1 MATVEIRITTA
12 DVPQRM
18 EAMRQWLDT
27 RGIKP
32 VRFISTGSSN
42 ETLVIVEFASG
53 ADGEAFAKQFE
64 GSVVQA

>member
-18 EAMRQWLDT
+18 EAMRRWLDL

-32 VRFISTGSSN
+32 ARFISTGSSN
-42 ETLVIVEFASG
+42 ETLVIVDFAVG
-53 ADGEAFAKQFE
+53 ADGEAFAKQFA
-64 GSVVQA
+64 GNVVQA

>member
-1 MATVEIRITTA
+1 MATVEIRITTV

-18 EAMRQWLDT
+18 EAMRQWLDA

-32 VRFISTGSSN
+32 ARLISTGSSN

-53 ADGEAFAKQFE
+53 SDGEAFAKQFE